1 MYFAACSRSH
11 LRFLCV
17 HDRVWAKVI
26 ESLADIGFVLCSV
39 ELCFK
44 SLITLIICRYDPNSM
59 LMASYDW
66 RMAYPQLEQR

>member
-1 MYFAACSRSH
+1 M
-11 LRFLCV
+11 
-17 HDRVWAKVI
+17 WAKVI